1 VAAQTADPTLTALA
15 TLLADAHCAE
25 QQPSLGRRIVRQL
38 ALLADLAGARLGTLL
53 GSGEAR
59 EPVRAGGPEAAL
71 ADPGAATIDQPPPM
85 PRLPLQPPGPM
96 LTLDPTLGT
105 IVASDGSSN
114 GPPAQGGGPGGVGV
128 GGVGDGSAGG
138 RGASLVPSSWVPV
151 TGAIGRAGAAGR
163 AGALRLLGAIDRLL
177 ERTRLTRAQLV
188 VLTFLAPFVVA
199 FLIDAVASMLDG
211 S

>member
-1 VAAQTADPTLTALA
+1 
-15 TLLADAHCAE
+15 
-25 QQPSLGRRIVRQL
+25 
-38 ALLADLAGARLGTLL
+38 
-53 GSGEAR
+53 
-59 EPVRAGGPEAAL
+59 
-71 ADPGAATIDQPPPM
+71 
-85 PRLPLQPPGPM
+85 
-96 LTLDPTLGT
+96 
-105 IVASDGSSN
+105 
-114 GPPAQGGGPGGVGV
+114 
-128 GGVGDGSAGG
+128 
-138 RGASLVPSSWVPV
+138 VPV